1 MNISVI
7 EKLQEKFGDH
17 FHTEPTFRE
26 QYCQAPTGITLSP
39 PDGVVIVRN
48 EQDIVDIVT
57 FCSVEGLPMI
67 PSGARTSIEGQ
78 INAPQGGI
86 CIDCSEMN
94 AITDI
99 SIEDMTAT
107 IQPGVTREQ
116 LNEALR
122 GTGLFFS
129 VDPGAN
135 ASIGGMAATRA
146 SGTNSVRYGTM
157 ATNVRA
163 ARLVMVDGSIAN
175 IGSRAV
181 KSAMGLDL
189 LSLAVGSEG
198 TLGIFS
204 ELTVKLHPLPEV
216 ILSGF
221 CAFDSVEN
229 AVRAVTDTLK
239 SALPIARIE
248 LLNVSAVRA
257 CNAYSK
263 LGLSEKPHL
272 FVELHVNSLSMP
284 GNIAL
289 FEEHVHRYG
298 GEVQLSS
305 HPEEREALWVARH
318 DAWWAFHAFYEG
330 CQGIPTDICVPLS
343 CLSACISATETDIAN
358 TGLKAPLIG
367 HVGDGNFHLL
377 LMLREGEE
385 ETPVIQGFLSRLAER
400 ALSYGGTIS
409 GEHGVGQGKIKWMPV
424 QHGAALHL
432 MKAIKSALD
441 PHNIMNP
448 AKMY

>member
-1 MNISVI
+1 MNTSAI
-7 EKLQEKFGDH
+7 EIFRSKFGER
-17 FHTEPTFRE
+17 FHTEPSFRE
-26 QYCQAPTGITLSP
+26 KYCQSPTGITLNP
-39 PDGVVIVRN
+39 PDGVVTVRN

-57 FCSVEGLPMI
+57 FCSREYLPVI

-78 INAPQGGI
+78 INAPRGGI

-107 IQPGVTREQ
+107 IEPGVTREQ
-116 LNEALR
+116 LNDALQ

-163 ARLVMVDGSIAN
+163 ARFVMADGSVAN

-189 LSLAVGSEG
+189 LALAVGSEG

-204 ELTVKLHPLPEV
+204 ELTVKLHPLPDV
-216 ILSGF
+216 ILSGV
-221 CAFDSVEN
+221 CAFGSVEN

-239 SALPIARIE
+239 SGLPIARIE
-248 LLNVSAVRA
+248 LLNIPAVRA

-263 LGLSEKPHL
+263 LELPERPHL
-272 FVELHVNSLSMP
+272 FVELHVNNLSIA
-284 GNIAL
+284 GNIAS
-289 FEEHVHRYG
+289 FTEYVHQYG
-298 GEVQLSS
+298 GEVHLSA
-305 HPEEREALWVARH
+305 HPEEREALWIARH

-343 CLSACISATETDIAN
+343 RLSACIAATEADIAD
-358 TGLKAPLIG
+358 TGLRAPLIG

-385 ETPVIQGFLSRLAER
+385 KTPVIQGFLARLAER

-409 GEHGVGQGKIKWMPV
+409 GEHGVGQGKIKWMPA
-424 QHGAALHL
+424 QHGTALQL

-441 PHNIMNP
+441 PLNILNP
-448 AKMY
+448 GKMY

>member
-1 MNISVI
+1 MMFSKKI
-7 EKLQEKFGDH
+7 
-17 FHTEPTFRE
+17 RE
-26 QYCQAPTGITLSP
+26 C
-39 PDGVVIVRN
+39 
-48 EQDIVDIVT
+48 
-57 FCSVEGLPMI
+57 VEG
-67 PSGARTSIEGQ
+67 A
-78 INAPQGGI
+78 N
-86 CIDCSEMN
+86 N
-94 AITDI
+94 
-99 SIEDMTAT
+99 
-107 IQPGVTREQ
+107 
-116 LNEALR
+116 
-122 GTGLFFS
+122 
-129 VDPGAN
+129 N
-135 ASIGGMAATRA
+135 ASI
-146 SGTNSVRYGTM
+146 
-157 ATNVRA
+157 
-163 ARLVMVDGSIAN
+163 RLHANENPLGSPDI
-175 IGSRAV
+175 IQTGQYDLS
-181 KSAMGLDL
+181 L
-189 LSLAVGSEG
+189 LSLYPDPTYNALRAAIGERWNINPEQIITGNGSDERIDI
-198 TLGIFS
+198 TLRSLLKPGARLTAPRHSFMMYKKRTDILGALYS
-204 ELTVKLHPLPEV
+204 EIPVKSGRILPEDLKEAV
-216 ILSGF
+216 SHKPDILVLVNPSNPLGHYI
-221 CAFDSVEN
+221 APSEMISLVETIPPETTIIIDEAYAEFTPDIEN
-229 AVRAVTDTLK
+229 TAGIQIVHKRVNSICLRTFSKAYGLAGLRLGWAYVSTDLYP
-239 SALPIARIE
+239 ALPIARIE

-432 MKAIKSALD
+432 MKAIK
-441 PHNIMNP
+441 
-448 AKMY
+448 

>member
-1 MNISVI
+1 MNMSAI
-7 EKLQEKFGDH
+7 ERLQAKFGDR
-17 FHTEPTFRE
+17 FHSEATFRE
-26 QYCQAPTGITLSP
+26 HYCQAPTGIALSP
-39 PDGVVIVRN
+39 PDGVVTVRN

-57 FCSVEGLPMI
+57 FCSGEGLPVI

-94 AITDI
+94 TITDI

-116 LNEALR
+116 LNDALKD
-122 GTGLFFS
+122 TGLFFS

-135 ASIGGMAATRA
+135 ASIGGMAATRL

-163 ARLVMVDGSIAN
+163 ARLVMADGSVAN

-189 LSLAVGSEG
+189 LALAVGSEG

-204 ELTVKLHPLPEV
+204 ELTVRLHPLPDV
-216 ILSGF
+216 ILSGV
-221 CAFDSVEN
+221 CAFGSVEN

-239 SALPIARIE
+239 SGLPIARIE
-248 LLNVSAVRA
+248 LLNIPAVRA

-263 LGLSEKPHL
+263 LGLPERPHL
-272 FVELHVNSLSMP
+272 FVELHVNNLSMP
-284 GNIAL
+284 GDIAS
-289 FEEHVHRYG
+289 FTEHVHKYG
-298 GEVQLSS
+298 GEVQLSA
-305 HPEEREALWVARH
+305 HPEERETLWIARH

-343 CLSACISATETDIAN
+343 SLSECISATEADIAD
-358 TGLKAPLIG
+358 TGLRAPLIG

-377 LMLREGEE
+377 LMLRDGEE
-385 ETPVIQGFLSRLAER
+385 ETPVIQGFLARLAER

-409 GEHGVGQGKIKWMPV
+409 GEHGVGQGKIKWMSA
-424 QHGAALHL
+424 QHGAALPL

-441 PHNIMNP
+441 PLNILNP